1 MILFFDVYFADIDEK
16 QKPILKL
23 KRFDTLTE
31 AAAFANKYA
40 FHLIQ
45 RVEFDDDYSNK
56 KVDNLCE
63 FAHHLVEFTD
73 PE

>member
-16 QKPILKL
+16 QEPKLKL

-31 AAAFANKYA
+31 AAAFANKHTS
-40 FHLIQ
+40 HLIQ
-45 RVEFDDDYSNK
+45 RVELDDDYSNK
-56 KVDNLCE
+56 RVDNLCE
-63 FAHHLVEFTD
+63 FVH